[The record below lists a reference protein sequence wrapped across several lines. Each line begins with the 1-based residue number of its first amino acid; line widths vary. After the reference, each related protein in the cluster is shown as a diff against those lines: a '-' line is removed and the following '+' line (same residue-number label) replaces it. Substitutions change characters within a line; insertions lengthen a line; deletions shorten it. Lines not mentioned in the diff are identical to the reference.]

1 MVERMI
7 SVHRPW
13 VQPLAATAIH
23 RTVKIL
29 ILKVMDV
36 WQACMCY
43 PGIWIQGQREL
54 KMLTATK

>member
-7 SVHRPW
+7 SVDRPW
-13 VQPLAATAIH
+13 VQPLAATAIR

-36 WQACMCY
+36 SGRHVCTILAY
-43 PGIWIQGQREL
+43 RFRVREN
-54 KMLTATK
+54 